1 LVTRDKGEGTREKGQ
16 GTRATR
22 DKGEGRREKGEGTR
36 EKGKGRRDKGEAP
49 AAAASERSE
58 TSRREWGW
66 GPTSTEKREHDAD

>member
-1 LVTRDKGEGTREKGQ
+1 LVTRDKGE

-22 DKGEGRREKGEGTR
+22 DKGEGRR

-58 TSRREWGW
+58 TSRREWG